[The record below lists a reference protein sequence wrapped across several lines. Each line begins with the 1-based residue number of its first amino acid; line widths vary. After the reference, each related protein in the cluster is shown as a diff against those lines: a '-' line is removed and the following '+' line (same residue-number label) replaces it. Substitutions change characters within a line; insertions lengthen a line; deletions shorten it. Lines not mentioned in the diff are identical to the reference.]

1 MSEHD
6 DTPLMRQYREIKRG
20 YPEAI
25 LFFRVGDFYEMFY
38 EDAGAASKLLSIAL
52 TSRDKSTCRSCSP
65 VRRTLSRGPRLHC
78 QIAESRT
85 YRRLVRTGGRSQT
98 GERACATRGRTS
110 LHTGDTR

>member
-25 LFFRVGDFYEMFY
+25 LLFRVGDFYEMFY
-38 EDAGAASKLLSIAL
+38 EDADSLEIAVHC
-52 TSRDKSTCRSCSP
+52 SDVPRQVECRSCFP

-78 QIAESRT
+78 
-85 YRRLVRTGGRSQT
+85 
-98 GERACATRGRTS
+98 
-110 LHTGDTR
+110 